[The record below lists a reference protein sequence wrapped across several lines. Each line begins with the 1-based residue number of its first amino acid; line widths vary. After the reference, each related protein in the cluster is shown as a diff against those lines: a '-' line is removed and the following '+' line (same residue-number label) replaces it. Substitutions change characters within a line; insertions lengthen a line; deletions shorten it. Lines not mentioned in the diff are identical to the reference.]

1 MKRLVLASQS
11 PRRKELLKQIG
22 LKFEIFPSLIN
33 EEMDNEKT
41 IIENVE
47 IVALKKAMDVAEKIQ
62 GEALVIGADT
72 MVVKDE
78 ILGKPSNIQEA
89 KQMLSKLSGK
99 SHQVITGVAV
109 VDTSNNKKCT
119 SHQITN
125 VTMKNYG
132 LQEIDCYIA
141 SGECWDKAGS
151 YAIQGLGALLVKE
164 IYGDY
169 FNVVGLPISL
179 LDDLLREFEFNIF
192 SF

>member
-1 MKRLVLASQS
+1 MKRIVLASQS
-11 PRRKELLKQIG
+11 PRRKDILKQIG
-22 LKFEIFPSLIN
+22 LKFEILPSEIK
-33 EEMDNEKT
+33 EEIDNKKT
-41 IIENVE
+41 IIDNVKT
-47 IVALKKAMDVAEKIQ
+47 IALNKAMDVAGKIQ

-72 MVVKDE
+72 MVVQDE

-109 VDTSNNKKCT
+109 VDTSDNKKST
-119 SHQITN
+119 NHQITD
-125 VTMKNYG
+125 VTMRNYG
-132 LQEIDCYIA
+132 IQEIDCYIA

-164 IYGDY
+164 VYGDY

-179 LDDLLREFEFNIF
+179 LDDLLREFDFNIF
-192 SF
+192 SL